1 MLCSVPEVLRPA
13 VEVPRYTQTH
23 LPVKGM
29 VVGTWGRLLVKSSE
43 KWMGPTFR
51 VAISTCWGD
60 EHTMVMRGGG
70 GTMLVAKCMHSRG
83 REFSPEDEV
92 PAA

>member
-1 MLCSVPEVLRPA
+1 MLRSVPEVLRPA

-70 GTMLVAKCMHSRG
+70 VGGRGEEREDKRRKDKCS
-83 REFSPEDEV
+83 ST
-92 PAA
+92 